1 MDVSAKIPGIK
12 YSPFLCR
19 ELRVWDISDKEF
31 ESVAVL
37 KLTNSIKFT
46 KEKLR
51 SSQLESLRLLN
62 IEAVKN
68 SFLILINGNNLEGLM
83 L

>member
-12 YSPFLCR
+12 YSPFLWR
-19 ELRVWDISDKEF
+19 QLRVWDISDKEF
-31 ESVAVL
+31 ESVAVI

-51 SSQLESLRLLN
+51 SSQLELLRLLKR
-62 IEAVKN
+62 EAKDNNFEV
-68 SFLILINGNNLEGLM
+68 IINNTNLQEITL
-83 L
+83 